1 MPYLTDISQHRVRRL
16 AVLFG
21 ALLIAA
27 GVCLPPV
34 EAQSTGPAKLI
45 QMTGQV
51 SVLKGVSTWALNLN
65 EMVQPQQTVITG
77 PDGSAIFQMM
87 DGSTVEV
94 FPNSRF
100 VFHESPGDWEE
111 LLRLYLGKV
120 RVEIQKLGGRP
131 NHNKVRTETAV
142 ISVRGTIFDVEVRDD
157 EGTTMV
163 LVEEGQVDVKHQIQ
177 PGPPKILN
185 KGDWVEVFWNQP
197 LASVRPDRSVFYQH
211 LANFIKDTAYEALIR
226 NRAGVGGSTPTG
238 TTPGGTGADTGT
250 GHGGSSGS
258 GSPGSGSP
266 GSTPGGTASPAPP
279 PPAPPAPH

>member
-1 MPYLTDISQHRVRRL
+1 VPTLTDISLHGVRRS

-21 ALLIAA
+21 ALLISV

-34 EAQSTGPAKLI
+34 QAQSTGPAKLI

-51 SVLKGVSTWALNLN
+51 SVLKFGSPWALNN
-65 EMVQPQQTVITG
+65 NDVVQPQQVVITG
-77 PDGSAIFQMM
+77 PDGAAIFQML

-100 VFHESPGDWEE
+100 VFHEASGDWEE

-120 RVEIQKLGGRP
+120 RVHIQKLGGRP

-142 ISVRGTIFDVEVRDD
+142 ISVRGTIFDVDVRDD

-163 LVEEGQVDVKHQIQ
+163 LVEEGSVDVKHQLQ

-185 KGDWVEVFWNQP
+185 EGEWVEVFWNQP
-197 LASVRPDRSVFYQH
+197 LATIRPDHTVFVKYV
-211 LANFIKDTAYEALIR
+211 ANMVKDAAYEALIH
-226 NRAGVGGSTPTG
+226 NRAGVGVPTTTG
-238 TTPGGTGADTGT
+238 TSSGGTGADRNGT
-250 GHGGSSGS
+250 GGSSGG
-258 GSPGSGSP
+258 GSAGSAGGSTGSGAP
-266 GSTPGGTASPAPP
+266 PPP